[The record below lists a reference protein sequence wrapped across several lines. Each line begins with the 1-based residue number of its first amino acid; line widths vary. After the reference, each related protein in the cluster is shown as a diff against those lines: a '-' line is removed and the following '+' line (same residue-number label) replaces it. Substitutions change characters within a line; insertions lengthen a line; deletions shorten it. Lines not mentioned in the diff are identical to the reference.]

1 MQKSIF
7 FGTAYAQKLLKSV
20 KAGSSFILV
29 LAMIFCSIHSALAA
43 EGGGS
48 AYLGGNEDFMAGAL
62 PGPGFY
68 PIVYAFHY
76 TADELMDGNG
86 DKVPVDF
93 DLDVT
98 GTAFRFIYVSDMT
111 LFGASVAWH
120 TIIPVVNSDVE
131 IVPAGVDASTTGLGD
146 IVVSPMIL
154 GWHLSKNFHLI
165 GAMDVWLPV
174 GEYDVDDAASIGR
187 NYWTVAPIIAP
198 TYISNTGFEISAKL
212 QYLINFKNSDTDYT
226 TGHEFICDY
235 TVGQHLGNWM
245 FGLNGMLY
253 LQATDDE
260 LSGNDI
266 SDSKGKAFSI
276 GPAIQYN
283 YKNMFFNAKV
293 QFDTNV
299 ENRPKGEKYWFKF
312 MYAF

>member
-1 MQKSIF
+1 MQKTIF
-7 FGTAYAQKLLKSV
+7 HLDAYAQKLLTSV

-29 LAMIFCSIHSALAA
+29 LAMIFCSIHSTFAA

-68 PIVYAFHY
+68 SIVYAFHY

-98 GTAFRFIYVSDMT
+98 GTTFRFIYVSDMT

-120 TIIPVVNSDVE
+120 ALIPVVDSQVE
-131 IVPAGVDASTTGLGD
+131 IAQKGVDASTTGLGD
-146 IVVSPMIL
+146 IIVSPIIL
-154 GWHLSKNFHLI
+154 GWHLSKNFHVI
-165 GAMDVWLPV
+165 GALDVWLPV
-174 GEYDVDDAASIGR
+174 GEYDANDLSSIGR
-187 NYWTVAPIIAP
+187 NYWTMAPIIAP

-212 QYLINFKNSDTDYT
+212 QYLINFENSDTDYT

-235 TVGQHLGNWM
+235 TVGQHLGSWM

-253 LQATDDE
+253 LQTTDDE
-260 LSGNDI
+260 DSGGDI
-266 SDSKGKAFSI
+266 GNKGKAFSI

>member
-212 QYLINFKNSDTDYT
+212 QYLINFENSDTDYT

-260 LSGNDI
+260 DSGGDI
-266 SDSKGKAFSI
+266 GNKGKAFSI

-299 ENRPKGEKYWFKF
+299 ENRPKGEKFWFKF

>member
-7 FGTAYAQKLLKSV
+7 LWNANAQKLLKSG
-20 KAGSSFILV
+20 KLISGFMLV
-29 LAMIFCSIHSALAA
+29 LAMIFCPLQSALAA

-48 AYLGGNEDFMAGAL
+48 AYFGGNEDFMSGAL

-86 DKVPVDF
+86 DEVPGDF

-98 GTAFRFIYVSDMT
+98 GAAFRFIYVSDMT

-120 TIIPVVNSDVE
+120 TIIPVVDTQVE
-131 IVPAGVDASTTGLGD
+131 IGAANIDDATTGLGD
-146 IVVSPMIL
+146 IEVSALIL
-154 GWHLSKNFHLI
+154 GWHLNKNFHVI
-165 GAMDVWLPV
+165 GSLDVWLPV
-174 GEYDVDDAASIGR
+174 GEYDADDAASIGR
-187 NYWTVAPIIAP
+187 NYWTVAPIAVV
-198 TYISNTGFEISAKL
+198 TYLSDSGFELSAKL
-212 QYLINFKNSDTDYT
+212 QYLINFENSDTDYT
-226 TGHEFICDY
+226 TGQEFICDY
-235 TVGQHLGNWM
+235 TVGQHIGNWM

-253 LQATDDE
+253 FQTTDDE
-260 LSGNDI
+260 LSGSDV
-266 SDSKGKAFSI
+266 SDSKGKALSI

-283 YKNMFFNAKV
+283 YKNMFFNVKV

-299 ENRPKGEKYWFKF
+299 ENRAKGEKYWFKF